1 MPLKKH
7 GNVFLLIPRQNKRQG
22 QFINPTIKG
31 QGQGNF
37 DGAVRIVALAYAKQ
51 ARNTVDIPN
60 CLSKKR
66 NLPQARVSIA
76 VSAGGFLQIP
86 CNSDGSVS
94 RRQ

>member
-7 GNVFLLIPRQNKRQG
+7 GNVFLLIPRQNKIQG

-51 ARNTVDIPN
+51 ARNTVDIPQ
-60 CLSKKR
+60 LFIKEAELAAGEGKYSG
-66 NLPQARVSIA
+66 VSGRF
-76 VSAGGFLQIP
+76 ST
-86 CNSDGSVS
+86 NSV
-94 RRQ
+94 